1 MILLDTHVLLWSRVG
16 VRRTGPRCMRLVE
29 QALRDATLAASAIS
43 FWEVAMLREKGRID
57 LSQDIRAWRM
67 RLINDGLI
75 EIPVDGDIA
84 MRANE
89 LTGLHAD
96 PADRLIVATALGGHT
111 LVTAD
116 ERILSWSRRLSRMD
130 ARE

>member
-16 VRRTGPRCMRLVE
+16 VRRTGPGCMRLVE
-29 QALRDATLAASAIS
+29 QGLRDATLAASAIS
-43 FWEVAMLREKGRID
+43 FWEVAKLREKGRID

-67 RLINDGLI
+67 RLISDGLI

-84 MRANE
+84 IRANE

-116 ERILSWSRRLSRMD
+116 ERILSWSGTLSRMD

>member
-16 VRRTGPRCMRLVE
+16 DRRIGPQCMRLVE
-29 QALRDATLAASAIS
+29 QSLRDATLAASAIS
-43 FWEVAMLREKGRID
+43 FWQVAMLHEKGRID
-57 LSQDIRAWRM
+57 LRQDLRAWRT
-67 RLINDGLI
+67 RLLDDGLI

-84 MRANE
+84 IRANE

-96 PADRLIVATALGGHT
+96 PADRLIIATALGGHT

-116 ERILSWSRRLSRMD
+116 ARLLSWSGRLSRQD
-130 ARE
+130 ARK